1 MAKWRKQY
9 LNYHQTYILLPDHSV
24 HLGELRLVPPLEV
37 RDGLVGLLQL
47 ALRVALQ
54 QLETVLGLLQSPV
67 HVGVGSL
74 WDNVELIKKM
84 RERSK
89 TQARQKF
96 GKKQPGFRI

>member
-74 WDNVELIKKM
+74 WDNVELIKKN
-84 RERSK
+84 E
-89 TQARQKF
+89 
-96 GKKQPGFRI
+96 GKEQNTSSAKIWQ